1 MFYKTLIRDK
11 IRLPPTELD
20 KPAEEALLK
29 ELQEKYTGYI
39 SKEMGVVVDVI
50 AIKSTGDGHVIP
62 EDGAVYFE
70 TESELLTFKPESSEL
85 VFGKIRDIAEFGAF
99 MSIGPIDAMVHI
111 SQTMDDFVSFAKDK
125 TLSGRESKKVLK
137 VNDLCIGRIIAVSYK
152 EIANPKIGVT
162 MRQKGLGKIEW
173 LKEPDNDSKKKSGV

>member
-1 MFYKTLIRDK
+1 VKNLFYKTLIKDK
-11 IRLPPTELD
+11 IRIPPTELD

-29 ELQEKYTGYI
+29 ELKEKYTGYI
-39 SKEMGVVVDVI
+39 SREIGIVIDV
-50 AIKSTGDGHVIP
+50 AGIKSTGDGHVIP

-70 TESELLTFKPESSEL
+70 SEFELLTFKPENSEL

-99 MSIGPIDAMVHI
+99 LSIGPIDAMVHV
-111 SQTMDDFVSFAKDK
+111 SQTMDDFVSFAKNK

-137 VNDLCIGRIIAVSYK
+137 INDLCIGRIIAVSYK

-173 LKEPDNDSKKKSGV
+173 LKEPENNSKKK